1 MTQQTARFAFV
12 ILVSLGLCGCAVAG
26 DSETPASQSGGSIQ
40 LAITQT
46 CDAGSDPQCI
56 PVGDEHLMRPSDFE
70 EAAVETAVA
79 RNDDE
84 QNAVDVTFTDEG
96 AKVLN
101 DLTTQASD
109 AGTESR
115 LLMKAG
121 DEIVS
126 AVSVMEPIS
135 GDQVTLGLSPQD
147 DPDAV
152 VELIQAG

>member
-1 MTQQTARFAFV
+1 MTQHTARFAFV

-26 DSETPASQSGGSIQ
+26 DSETPAARRGGSIQ
-40 LAITQT
+40 MAVTQT

-56 PVGDEHLMRPSDFE
+56 PMGDEHLMRPSDFE

-79 RNDDE
+79 RTDDT
-84 QNAVDVTFTDEG
+84 QNAVDVTFTDQG
-96 AKVLN
+96 AEVLN

-109 AGTESR
+109 ADDESR
-115 LLMKAG
+115 LLVKAG

-135 GDQVTLGLSPQD
+135 GNQVTFGLSPED
-147 DPDAV
+147 EADAI

>member
-1 MTQQTARFAFV
+1 M
-12 ILVSLGLCGCAVAG
+12 AG